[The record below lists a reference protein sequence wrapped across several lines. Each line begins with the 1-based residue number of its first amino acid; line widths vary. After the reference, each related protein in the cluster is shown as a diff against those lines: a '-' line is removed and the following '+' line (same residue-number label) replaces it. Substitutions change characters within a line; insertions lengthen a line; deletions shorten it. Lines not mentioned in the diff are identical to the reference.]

1 MKNLIVFGFIVCLAF
16 LLGSLVDYTISDDE
30 VEASKKKIIQIK
42 IDGTINPATVDYIRS
57 GIDKAKE
64 KDAEALLI
72 LLDTPGGLLN
82 STQDIVKL
90 ILNSPVP
97 VIIYVHPSGAT
108 ATSAGVFITLSA
120 HVAAMTPGT
129 SIGAA
134 HPVMIAPGGR
144 GPTPEDGKDKKDG
157 KEEGDKEKDK
167 LREKIENFA
176 ISFIETIAEKRG
188 RNAKWAIDAVK
199 NSASITD
206 KKALKEKVI
215 DLVANNIDDLLE
227 KIDGRQVELPGG
239 KTKLR
244 TKNVFIEKLEMNIK
258 QKFID
263 TLSTPDIAFL
273 LLSLGSLGL
282 LIEFYNPGLIFP
294 GVAVGISLILG
305 MVSLQI
311 LPFNYGG
318 LALLLLAIV
327 LFITEI
333 YVTSYGLLTVGAVIS
348 LIIGA
353 LLLFQTPESDVRVSL
368 KVIISVTSAITLF
381 SLFIGY
387 HVIKAQVSTPY
398 LGFEGLVGEEGVAES
413 GIAAVGKVFIH
424 GEYWD
429 AESDEPIEK
438 GDRVEVVEAR
448 KFKLKVKKTKSK

>member
-1 MKNLIVFGFIVCLAF
+1 MRNHIVFGLIVCLAF
-16 LLGSLVDYTISDDE
+16 LLGSLVDYTRSDDK
-30 VEASKKKIIQIK
+30 VSKKKVIQIE

-64 KDAEALLI
+64 EEAEALLI

-120 HVAAMTPGT
+120 HIAAMTPGT

-144 GPTPEDGKDKKDG
+144 EPTPEDDKDKKG
-157 KEEGDKEKDK
+157 GGEEKDK
-167 LREKIENFA
+167 LGEKIEKFA

-199 NSASITD
+199 NSASITE
-206 KKALKEKVI
+206 KKALKENVI
-215 DLVANNIDDLLE
+215 DLVAVDIDDLLE
-227 KIDGRQVELPGG
+227 KIDGRRVEIPGG

-244 TKNVFIEKLEMNIK
+244 TKDALIEKLEMNIK

-294 GVAVGISLILG
+294 GVAGGISLILG

-318 LALLLLAIV
+318 LALLFLAII

-333 YVTSYGLLTVGAVIS
+333 YVTSYGLLTVGALIS

-368 KVIISVTSAITLF
+368 KVIISVASAITLF
-381 SLFIGY
+381 SLSIGY

-398 LGFEGLVGEEGVAES
+398 LGFEGLVGEQGVAES
-413 GIAAVGKVFIH
+413 GIAGVGKVFIH

-438 GDRVEVVEAR
+438 GDKVEVVEAR
-448 KFKLKVKKTKSK
+448 NFKLRVKKAKSK